1 MEETGTRFVG
11 FYTWPKFWA
20 GATLHPDENIRP
32 YLQTIMSKN
41 SLSFTTKIYTLKI
54 SRDGMF
60 IFRLEKLAQEIEKR
74 RSEQDYKPD
83 LELTSHYLSYINAI
97 LILFGSVLLETGSDY
112 PLQLQE
118 ITNKDIFL
126 VLIEDDEWQGG
137 SAPFN
142 TLAGYHQMERFPQF
156 LLPGI
161 PLSHQSVFAGRKHVV
176 KKSVIELL
184 VKYLNGVIKNDELIS
199 LLSQFTKSIYEFSLA
214 NYDTSLVLSWFIIER
229 IVQEKWERWIN
240 SSNSTYPDGT
250 KRINKDRFETLT
262 GRDYPISVVSN
273 ILELSNIIPFNLF
286 KNVDKLRHYRNNIVH
301 CDDRY
306 KIQADDCR
314 LAFEVVI
321 DLLEEKLGFRLSLNL
336 NFHEVVL

>member
-1 MEETGTRFVG
+1 MEDTGTRFVG

-20 GATLHPDENIRP
+20 GAKLLPDEKIRP
-32 YLQTIMSKN
+32 FLQSYMSKN
-41 SLSFTTKIYTLKI
+41 SLSYKNEIYTLKI

-60 IFRLEKLAQEIEKR
+60 IFRLEKLAQDIEKR
-74 RSEQDYKPD
+74 LSENVYKPD
-83 LELTSHYLSYINAI
+83 LDLTSQYLSYINAI

-112 PLQLQE
+112 PLELQE

-126 VLIEDDEWQGG
+126 VLIKDDEWQGG

-161 PLSHQSVFAGRKHVV
+161 PLTHQSVFAGRKYVV
-176 KKSVIELL
+176 KKPVIELL
-184 VKYLNGVIKNDELIS
+184 VKYINGVIKNDELIS
-199 LLSQFTKSIYEFSLA
+199 LLSQFTKSIYEFGLA

-229 IVQEKWERWIN
+229 IVQEKWERWIH
-240 SSNSTYPDGT
+240 SSNTSNPDGT
-250 KRINKDRFETLT
+250 KRINNDRFKTLT

-273 ILELSNIIPFNLF
+273 ILELSNIIPFDLY
-286 KNVDKLRHYRNNIVH
+286 KKVDKLRRDRNLIVH
-301 CDDRY
+301 PDDRH

-314 LAFEVVI
+314 LAFEVVT
-321 DLLEEKLGFRLSLNL
+321 DLLEEKLGFRIKLNL